1 MNFVLNECSHLKYY
15 MPLIIEGNRLGIQ
28 SVFYIGYKGKYN
40 CPSKH
45 KDDVKDLVNTY
56 NIIVKP
62 IEDLKNS
69 NDITFSVEA
78 NGLEFISDKSK
89 KIVLTSQSD
98 FRDKNKYPKYINKVD
113 NVVMV
118 SLFVAKYYGM
128 ISEKNLYLGSPK
140 YDVTFNK
147 SHIREK
153 YSLSDTKCVLIISPI
168 NRCINQCVSIL
179 KPLYIN
185 LREMGYTIL
194 VKTRGK
200 NPIQDGWMRGDRYFI
215 DNSWF
220 PHITMELI
228 DISDIVINFN
238 STTVKEAIMGNTPV
252 LNYKIEREYGIQER
266 GYGFLYKYGCCI
278 DNDVQGFETTFRQD
292 VNYLTSNDWIDE
304 FQTAKD
310 DCLFKPGNVS
320 KNIIEKVVL

>member
-1 MNFVLNECSHLKYY
+1 
-15 MPLIIEGNRLGIQ
+15 
-28 SVFYIGYKGKYN
+28 
-40 CPSKH
+40 
-45 KDDVKDLVNTY
+45 
-56 NIIVKP
+56 
-62 IEDLKNS
+62 
-69 NDITFSVEA
+69 
-78 NGLEFISDKSK
+78 
-89 KIVLTSQSD
+89 
-98 FRDKNKYPKYINKVD
+98 
-113 NVVMV
+113 
-118 SLFVAKYYGM
+118 
-128 ISEKNLYLGSPK
+128 
-140 YDVTFNK
+140 
-147 SHIREK
+147 
-153 YSLSDTKCVLIISPI
+153 
-168 NRCINQCVSIL
+168 
-179 KPLYIN
+179 
-185 LREMGYTIL
+185 MGYTIL